1 MTAATFARR
10 RDRFDWLLYLLL
22 LIAVLTLPLSI
33 LSSGWVPRAERLL
46 LPALWSS
53 ILAAIL
59 ARTRWKTWLCW
70 ALGLTLGLFYA
81 AQYATNV
88 LPGLGLFLGDIVGA
102 VGWLVEWA
110 TSRMMPSPMPFV
122 ETVGHVVT
130 NAESSAAALRS
141 WFSVVRVGGVSEDV
155 TVLWFLVS
163 LATWVLAWNV
173 FFEMIRNQRPMV
185 ALLPLGIAVVSNSA
199 ITRLS
204 LAHVQVY
211 VGSMLVILAYANM
224 NRMHAIWERFGVDF
238 STELKR
244 DSLFAGAAI
253 AVLAL
258 VLALAMPYTTYN
270 RAVYAFWDRFG
281 PGLESIYDELDRV
294 FAGRDPVPEP
304 ASGGSRDIAVGVLP
318 HDVGLGAD
326 VSDRTVMMV
335 TISDPPPP
343 PLDILEQMASAEA
356 LDPRR
361 FVERRY
367 WRQRTYDVYNG
378 SGWDTSE
385 RNTLSFAP
393 QQSWKEIAYPS
404 SVVTQTFTLREVRGN
419 VVFAINEP
427 VSVDQDYQILYRGE
441 DDFVALAVDADEY
454 TVVSYVPQPTVED
467 LRAAEDA
474 YTPEIAERYVALPEI
489 PGRVA
494 ALAQEIVDT
503 AGAVTRYDKARA
515 IESYLRG
522 YTYDLEVA
530 PPPLDQ
536 DIVEYFLF
544 DLQRGYCDYSASA
557 MVVMLRSVGVASRYA
572 SGYGMGTYDYLQ
584 ERWRV
589 TGQNAHAWA
598 EVYFPGLGWIEFE
611 PTPTELPRAFAGGDQ
626 SYSLPDRPVVNEPA
640 PAPKV
645 PWRGIGGGALVLV
658 LTVGLALAVSGSVPY
673 RPGSGADSRQV
684 IWRIYA
690 SLARR
695 ASWLNLYPQD
705 GQTPGEFLTS
715 LAEDLEARG
724 SYSGAIARDVS
735 AISAAYVRARY
746 GSGALTAADRD
757 QALSAWNRL
766 KPVMFKLLFK
776 RAQRARA

>member
-1 MTAATFARR
+1 MTTGTLVRR
-10 RDRFDWLLYLLL
+10 RARFDWLLYLLVFVA
-22 LIAVLTLPLSI
+22 IVTLPLSI
-33 LSSGWVPRAERLL
+33 LSSGWAPGAERLL

-59 ARTRWKTWLCW
+59 ARSRWTTWVCW
-70 ALGLTLGLFYA
+70 AVGLTLGLFYA
-81 AQYATNV
+81 AQYATGV
-88 LPGLGLFLGDIVGA
+88 LPSIGLLLGDAVGA

-110 TSRMMPSPMPFV
+110 ASGTMPSPGPFA
-122 ETVGHVVT
+122 ETVTHVVA
-130 NAESSAAALRS
+130 NAEASAAALRS

-163 LATWVLAWNV
+163 LATWVLGWNAT
-173 FFEMIRNQRPMV
+173 FEMIRNERPMA
-185 ALLPLGIAVVSNSA
+185 ALLPLGIVVVANSA
-199 ITRLS
+199 VTRLS
-204 LAHVQVY
+204 LVHVQVY
-211 VGSMLVILAYANM
+211 IGTMLVILAYANM
-224 NRMHAIWERFGVDF
+224 NRMHALWERFGVDF

-244 DSLFAGAAI
+244 DSLVAGAAI

-258 VLALAMPYTTYN
+258 VLALAVPYTTYN

-281 PGLESIYDELDRV
+281 PRLESIYDELDRV
-294 FAGRDPVPEP
+294 FAGRDPIPEP
-304 ASGGSRDIAVGVLP
+304 ESASSREIALGVLP
-318 HDVGLGAD
+318 HDVGLGAG

-343 PLDILEQMASAEA
+343 PVDVLEEMAASEA
-356 LDPRR
+356 IDPRR

-367 WRQRTYDVYNG
+367 WRQRTYDVYTG

-385 RNTLSFAP
+385 RNTRSFAP
-393 QQSWKEIAYPS
+393 QQSWTEIVYPHT
-404 SVVTQTFTLREVRGN
+404 VVTQTFTLREVRGN

-427 VSVDQDYQILYRGE
+427 VSVDHDYQVLYRGE

-454 TVVSYVPQPTVED
+454 TVVSYVPQPTVEE

-474 YTPEIAERYVALPEI
+474 YPPEIAERYVALPEI
-489 PGRVA
+489 PARVA

-522 YTYDLEVA
+522 YTYDLDVA

-572 SGYGMGTYDYLQ
+572 SGYGMGTYDYAE

-611 PTPTELPRAFAGGDQ
+611 PTPTELPRTFAGGDE
-626 SYSLPDRPVVNEPA
+626 SYALPDRPVMNEPA
-640 PAPKV
+640 PAV
-645 PWRGIGGGALVLV
+645 EIPWRGIGGGALVLA
-658 LTVGLALAVSGSVPY
+658 LAAGLALAVSGSVPY
-673 RPGSGADSRQV
+673 RPRSGMDSQQV

-690 SLARR
+690 ALVRR
-695 ASWLNLYPQD
+695 ASWLNLYPQN
-705 GQTPGEFLTS
+705 GQTPGEFLAS
-715 LAEDLEARG
+715 LADELEARG
-724 SYSGAIARDVS
+724 SYAGAIARDVS

-746 GSGALTAADRD
+746 ASGAPTEQDRD
-757 QALSAWNRL
+757 QALMAWNRL
-766 KPVMFKLLFK
+766 KPAMFKLLFV
-776 RAQRARA
+776 RARRARA

>member
-1 MTAATFARR
+1 MTTATLAGH
-10 RDRFDWLLYLLL
+10 RDRFDWLLYLLVFVA
-22 LIAVLTLPLSI
+22 IVTLPLSI
-33 LSSGWVPRAERLL
+33 LSSGWVPGAERLL
-46 LPALWSS
+46 MPALWSS

-59 ARTRWKTWLCW
+59 ARSRWTSWVCW
-70 ALGLTLGLFYA
+70 AVGLTLGLFYA
-81 AQYATNV
+81 AQYATGV
-88 LPGLGLFLGDIVGA
+88 LPSPGLLLGDVVGA

-110 TSRMMPSPMPFV
+110 FSRTMPSPRPFV
-122 ETVGHVVT
+122 ATVGHVVA
-130 NAESSAAALRS
+130 NAEASAAALRS

-163 LATWVLAWNV
+163 LATWVLGWNAT
-173 FFEMIRNQRPMV
+173 FEMIRNQRPM
-185 ALLPLGIAVVSNSA
+185 ASLLPLGVAVVANSA
-199 ITRLS
+199 VTRLS

-211 VGSMLVILAYANM
+211 IGAMLVILAYANM

-281 PGLESIYDELDRV
+281 PTLESIYDELDRV

-304 ASGGSRDIAVGVLP
+304 ESASSRDIAMGVLP
-318 HDVGLGAD
+318 HDVGLGSG

-343 PLDILEQMASAEA
+343 PIDVLEQMAASEA
-356 LDPRR
+356 IDPRR

-393 QQSWKEIAYPS
+393 QQSWTEIVYPNT
-404 SVVTQTFTLREVRGN
+404 VVTQTFTLREVRGN
-419 VVFAINEP
+419 VVFGINEP
-427 VSVDQDYQILYRGE
+427 VSVDLDYQVLYRGE
-441 DDFVALAVDADEY
+441 GDFVALAVDADEY
-454 TVVSYVPQPTVED
+454 TVVSYVPQPTVEE
-467 LRAAEDA
+467 LRAAEDD
-474 YTPEIAERYVALPEI
+474 YSPEIAERYVALPEI
-489 PGRVA
+489 PVRVA
-494 ALAQEIVDT
+494 ALAQEIIDT

-572 SGYGMGTYDYLQ
+572 SGYGMGTYDYME

-626 SYSLPDRPVVNEPA
+626 SYSLPDRPLMNEPA
-640 PAPKV
+640 PAVKI
-645 PWRGIGGGALVLV
+645 PWRGIGGGALVLA

-673 RPGSGADSRQV
+673 RPTSGGDSRQV

-705 GQTPGEFLTS
+705 GQTPGEFLAS
-715 LAEDLEARG
+715 LADELEARG
-724 SYSGAIARDVS
+724 SYSGAIAHDVS
-735 AISAAYVRARY
+735 AISTAYVRARY
-746 GSGALTAADRD
+746 ASGAMTAQDRD
-757 QALSAWNRL
+757 EALMAWNRL
-766 KPVMFKLLFK
+766 KPTMFKLLFV
-776 RAQRARA
+776 RGQRARA

>member
-1 MTAATFARR
+1 
-10 RDRFDWLLYLLL
+10 
-22 LIAVLTLPLSI
+22 
-33 LSSGWVPRAERLL
+33 
-46 LPALWSS
+46 
-53 ILAAIL
+53 
-59 ARTRWKTWLCW
+59 
-70 ALGLTLGLFYA
+70 
-81 AQYATNV
+81 
-88 LPGLGLFLGDIVGA
+88 
-102 VGWLVEWA
+102 
-110 TSRMMPSPMPFV
+110 
-122 ETVGHVVT
+122 
-130 NAESSAAALRS
+130 
-141 WFSVVRVGGVSEDV
+141 
-155 TVLWFLVS
+155 
-163 LATWVLAWNV
+163 
-173 FFEMIRNQRPMV
+173 
-185 ALLPLGIAVVSNSA
+185 
-199 ITRLS
+199 
-204 LAHVQVY
+204 
-211 VGSMLVILAYANM
+211 
-224 NRMHAIWERFGVDF
+224 
-238 STELKR
+238 
-244 DSLFAGAAI
+244 
-253 AVLAL
+253 
-258 VLALAMPYTTYN
+258 
-270 RAVYAFWDRFG
+270 
-281 PGLESIYDELDRV
+281 
-294 FAGRDPVPEP
+294 
-304 ASGGSRDIAVGVLP
+304 
-318 HDVGLGAD
+318 
-326 VSDRTVMMV
+326 
-335 TISDPPPP
+335 
-343 PLDILEQMASAEA
+343 
-356 LDPRR
+356 
-361 FVERRY
+361 
-367 WRQRTYDVYNG
+367 
-378 SGWDTSE
+378 
-385 RNTLSFAP
+385 
-393 QQSWKEIAYPS
+393 
-404 SVVTQTFTLREVRGN
+404 VTQTFTLREVRGN

>member
-1 MTAATFARR
+1 MTTATLARHR
-10 RDRFDWLLYLLL
+10 ARFDWLLYLLVFVA
-22 LIAVLTLPLSI
+22 IVTLPLSI
-33 LSSGWVPRAERLL
+33 LSSGWVPAAERLL

-59 ARTRWKTWLCW
+59 ARSRWKTWVSW
-70 ALGLTLGLFYA
+70 AVGLSLGVLYA
-81 AQYATNV
+81 AQYATGV
-88 LPGLGLFLGDIVGA
+88 LPGLGLLLGDVAGA
-102 VGWLVEWA
+102 VGWLLEWA
-110 TSRMMPSPMPFV
+110 YSRAMPSPMPFV
-122 ETVGHVVT
+122 ATAEHVVA
-130 NAESSAAALRS
+130 NAEASVAALRS

-163 LATWVLAWNV
+163 LATWVLAWNAT
-173 FFEMIRNQRPMV
+173 FEMMRNERPM
-185 ALLPLGIAVVSNSA
+185 ASLLPLGIAVVANSA
-199 ITRLS
+199 VTRLS

-211 VGSMLVILAYANM
+211 IGSMLVILAYANM

-238 STELKR
+238 STELRR

-281 PGLESIYDELDRV
+281 PTLESIYDELDRV

-304 ASGGSRDIAVGVLP
+304 ASASSRDIAVGVLP

-343 PLDILEQMASAEA
+343 PLDVLEQMAGAEA
-356 LDPRR
+356 MDPRR

-393 QQSWKEIAYPS
+393 EQGWTEIVYPNT
-404 SVVTQTFTLREVRGN
+404 VVTQTFTLREVRGN

-427 VSVDQDYQILYRGE
+427 VSVDQDYQVLYRGE
-441 DDFVALAVDADEY
+441 GDFVALAVDADEY
-454 TVVSYVPQPTVED
+454 TVVSYVPQPTVEE

-489 PGRVA
+489 PARVA
-494 ALAQEIVDT
+494 ALALEIVDT
-503 AGAVTRYDKARA
+503 AGAETRYDKARA

-522 YTYDLEVA
+522 YTYDLDVA

-572 SGYGMGTYDYLQ
+572 SGYGMGTYDYLE

-626 SYSLPDRPVVNEPA
+626 SYVLPDRPVMSEPA
-640 PAPKV
+640 PALEI
-645 PWRGIGGGALVLV
+645 PWRGIGGGALVLA
-658 LTVGLALAVSGSVPY
+658 LTVGLALGVSGSVPY
-673 RPGSGADSRQV
+673 RPTSGTDSRQV
-684 IWRIYA
+684 IRRIYA
-690 SLARR
+690 ALARR
-695 ASWLNLYPQD
+695 ASWLNLYPED
-705 GQTPGEFLTS
+705 GQTPGEFLAS
-715 LAEDLEARG
+715 LADELEARG
-724 SYSGAIARDVS
+724 SYSGDIARDVD
-735 AISAAYVRARY
+735 AISTAYVRARY
-746 GSGALTAADRD
+746 ATGAMTPQERD

-766 KPVMFKLLFK
+766 KPAMFRLLFV
-776 RAQRARA
+776 RARRARA